1 MSSFSVKLYE
11 TEKKIGK
18 YDSYSEG
25 KKKGNISWLW
35 TGPDL
40 GFGRQR
46 LQSPFYK
53 YVQRIN
59 GKYNSESKN
68 LNNEVE
74 TMKTL
79 KINPKVENILKTK
92 EITRWAQQ

>member
-1 MSSFSVKLYE
+1 M
-11 TEKKIGK
+11 THTQ
-18 YDSYSEG
+18 G
-25 KKKGNISWLW
+25 KKKGNISRLW

-53 YVQRIN
+53 YVQRIK
-59 GKYNSESKN
+59 GKYNNESKN

-92 EITRWAQQ
+92 EIRQPKDESKIHQFKESMNSKIA